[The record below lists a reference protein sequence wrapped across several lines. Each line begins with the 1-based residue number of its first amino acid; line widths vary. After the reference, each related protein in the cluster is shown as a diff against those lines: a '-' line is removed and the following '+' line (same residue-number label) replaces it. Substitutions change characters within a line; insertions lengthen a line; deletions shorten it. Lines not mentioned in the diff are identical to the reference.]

1 MLIIYICRVVAN
13 EATCI
18 VGRQES
24 TQFKLW
30 KIFKPGTREVRSTN
44 YVCWHVQRSEGL
56 ASRKPR
62 PFLGRKALLLV
73 TSMNS
78 VCSSRRSRDG
88 VSRRSK
94 TRLCIQVFHH
104 IDCIDDAVQ
113 MATPV
118 PETSRGSLG
127 WFMVVQPREMASW
140 DEVPMRTSSREG
152 VSRRPIAE
160 DGCARH
166 SPGVQ

>member
-1 MLIIYICRVVAN
+1 MKL
-13 EATCI
+13 
-18 VGRQES
+18 
-24 TQFKLW
+24 FKLGVREA
-30 KIFKPGTREVRSTN
+30 KKSQSCLLARAKKRGPGIKE
-44 YVCWHVQRSEGL
+44 
-56 ASRKPR
+56 AKAI
-62 PFLGRKALLLV
+62 LGRKALLLV

-127 WFMVVQPREMASW
+127 WFMVVQPREIASW
-140 DEVPMRTSSREG
+140 DEVPMRISSREG

>member
-1 MLIIYICRVVAN
+1 MINVIAW
-13 EATCI
+13 
-18 VGRQES
+18 
-24 TQFKLW
+24 KLD
-30 KIFKPGTREVRSTN
+30 PEGASVR
-44 YVCWHVQRSEGL
+44 L
-56 ASRKPR
+56 KSRYC
-62 PFLGRKALLLV
+62 V
-73 TSMNS
+73 
-78 VCSSRRSRDG
+78 
-88 VSRRSK
+88 
-94 TRLCIQVFHH
+94 QVFCY

-127 WFMVVQPREMASW
+127 WFMVEQSTVPPVPETSRGSLGWFMVVQPREIASW
-140 DEVPMRTSSREG
+140 DEVPMRISSREG